1 MVTSQSI
8 WAMNTYLLMKLKSLT
23 GSQLIYH
30 YWAFLK
36 RSIAM
41 FSQSDFAD
49 GIISGLIKND
59 PDTPTQFQPG
69 LVLND
74 HKNGRKAL
82 EFLVG
87 NLTACRSFVI
97 AVAFVTRSG
106 VACLH
111 QSLKDFGDRGGRGS
125 ILVSTYLNFSDPN
138 AIKALSKFSGIDVS
152 FVNEPNFHGK
162 TYLFEHD
169 NYAQIMIGSSNLTQN
184 ALVKIQRLICQF
196 QFRENPDYMLRQK
209 IN

>member
-1 MVTSQSI
+1 
-8 WAMNTYLLMKLKSLT
+8 
-23 GSQLIYH
+23 
-30 YWAFLK
+30 
-36 RSIAM
+36 M

-111 QSLKDFGDRGGRGS
+111 QSLKDFGIGRRGYR
-125 ILVSTYLNFSDPN
+125 IYHLNFSDPN

-152 FVNEPNFHGK
+152 
-162 TYLFEHD
+162 L
-169 NYAQIMIGSSNLTQN
+169 
-184 ALVKIQRLICQF
+184 
-196 QFRENPDYMLRQK
+196 
-209 IN
+209 